1 MTQGATRQS
10 RRAAELK
17 PWSITAVLLIVSA
30 SLAVPI
36 ARHSTDL
43 GSWWLLAVLFVA
55 FLGGQAITLRLENRR
70 QSMTASISEIPLII
84 SLFLLP
90 PFGVL
95 VARLVAAAIVIIYQ
109 VRDKTKFAFNLAAIT
124 AATAVATTV
133 VSQAGPLTPTE
144 PRSWLVALAAVLAA
158 DMVTYIAVSAVITV
172 VQGQMAPRALLRN
185 AALLLIALVSAVVGL
200 LLLLAVQ
207 VSAWSIPLM
216 LALAAVFAFGYRAYA
231 RSLDQHR
238 NMEHLYDLTQEVRG
252 IQSEGELADV
262 LLPRVGALLR
272 AEFSTLWLP
281 ASGRYPELL
290 LTAQEGRKGLLDR
303 AEVPLRLRE
312 RVAAGDHTLAVGPKM
327 GDDAAREMLRA
338 SRVAD
343 AILVP
348 LRSGNATI
356 GCLAVANRLGDS
368 KYFGP
373 DDVKLLETL
382 AAHTAVAVEN
392 SRLVARLRFD
402 AYHDAVTG
410 LPNRHRMLA
419 ALEEAV
425 RIRAPGEVVALMM
438 FDVDDLREVNDSLG
452 HVAGDKLLT
461 EVGRRLSENAPAGA
475 LVGRVG
481 GDEFGLSLRISSAE
495 AAVELAR
502 TLRRKLQ
509 DPMPFGTKV
518 RLDVDTAV
526 GIAIHPDHGSDP
538 EALLQRADVATIAAK
553 STESAVQLFNLGLE
567 SRSVRRLGLAGD
579 LRRAIDAGELEV
591 YFQPKIHIQRQEL
604 VGVECLARWKHPA
617 HGWVAPED
625 FVAVAEHT
633 GQLGRLT
640 DLVLREGLLRCRDW
654 AAEGH
659 PFTVAVNLSPRTLVD
674 PGFPAHLSQL
684 IAEYG
689 VAPELVTLEITEH
702 GVIADTDRP
711 LPTLRRL
718 RDIGVRLSVDDFGT
732 GYSSLSYLRQLPV
745 QEVKI
750 DRTFVQGMATDQGDL
765 AIVRAVVDLSRHFG
779 LEVVAEGV
787 ESELALS
794 QLAEIGCDVG
804 QGFYFSRPLSYERL
818 EAWLSARTELVPPSA
833 GSTGATE
840 TRRLRIAP

>member
-1 MTQGATRQS
+1 MTQIGSQPA
-10 RRAAELK
+10 RRAK
-17 PWSITAVLLIVSA
+17 IYPWFLTVGLLAVTIA
-30 SLAVPI
+30 LAVPLVL
-36 ARHSTDL
+36 HSTEL
-43 GSWWLLAVLFVA
+43 GEWWLLALLFGA
-55 FLGGQAITLRLENRR
+55 FLVGHFMTFRLEVGR
-70 QSMTASISEIPLII
+70 QVMIATISAIPLAIA
-84 SLFLLP
+84 LFLLP
-90 PFGVL
+90 PLGVL
-95 VARLVAAAIVIIYQ
+95 VVRMAAATPVYFYRGPRDATKLSFNIVGC
-109 VRDKTKFAFNLAAIT
+109 A
-124 AATAVATTV
+124 AATAVTAALVGTFM
-133 VSQAGPLTPTE
+133 PLPVAE
-144 PRSWLVALAAVLAA
+144 PRSWLVVLAA
-158 DMVTYIAVSAVITV
+158 ILAGEVVNFLAVAAAITI
-172 VQGQMAPRALLRN
+172 VQGQLMPTRDLLRN
-185 AALLLIALVSAVVGL
+185 AILLVVVLVAGVVGL

-207 VSAWSIPLM
+207 VTAWSIPL
-216 LALAAVFAFGYRAYA
+216 LLGLTAVFAFGYRAYA

-238 NMEHLYDLTQEVRG
+238 NMGQLYDLTQEVRG
-252 IQSEGELADV
+252 LRTEGELSDV
-262 LLPRVGALLR
+262 LLPRVRTLLR
-272 AEFSTLWLP
+272 AEYATLWLP
-281 ASGRYPELL
+281 GSGRHPELL
-290 LTAQEGRKGLLDR
+290 LTAQEGRSGLLDR
-303 AEVPLRLRE
+303 SRVPAELRE
-312 RVAAGDHTLAVGPKM
+312 RSSRSGRTVAVGPKM
-327 GDDAAREMLRA
+327 GDESLRRA
-338 SRVAD
+338 LRRAGVTD
-343 AILVP
+343 AIIVP
-348 LRSGNATI
+348 LKSGDAVV
-356 GCLAVANRLGDS
+356 GCLEVANRLTDLNL
-368 KYFGP
+368 FGP
-373 DDVKLLETL
+373 EDVKLLETL

-410 LPNRHRMLA
+410 LPNRHRMLE

-425 RIRAPGEVVALMM
+425 RIRAPGEVVALMI
-438 FDVDDLREVNDSLG
+438 FDVDGLRDVNDSLG

-461 EVGRRLSENAPAGA
+461 EVGRRLTDNAPAGA

-481 GDEFGLSLRISSAE
+481 GDEFALSLRIDSAE
-495 AAVELAR
+495 AAVDLAR

-526 GIAIHPDHGSDP
+526 GVAIHPDHGSDP

-654 AAEGH
+654 ARDGH

-674 PGFPAHLSQL
+674 PGFPAHLEQL
-684 IAEYG
+684 IAEYE
-689 VAPELVTLEITEH
+689 VAPELLTLEITEH

-750 DRTFVQGMATDQGDL
+750 DRTFVQGMATDPGDL

-779 LEVVAEGV
+779 LQVVAEGV

-794 QLAEIGCDVG
+794 QLADIGCDIG

-818 EAWLSARTELVPPSA
+818 EAWLAARTELVPGAA
-833 GSTGATE
+833 GTTDE

>member
-1 MTQGATRQS
+1 MTQDAARQRS
-10 RRAAELK
+10 RREK
-17 PWSITAVLLIVSA
+17 VYPWLLTAGLLLFSVG
-30 SLAVPI
+30 LAVPM
-36 ARHSTDL
+36 ASRSAHL
-43 GSWWLLAVLFVA
+43 GSWWLVGVLFIA
-55 FLGGQAITLRLENRR
+55 FFGGQAITLRLEVRR
-70 QSMTASISEIPLII
+70 QGLTASISEIPLII

-95 VARLVAAAIVIIYQ
+95 VVRVVASVIVVMYQ
-109 VRDKTKFAFNLAAIT
+109 IRDRTKLAFNLAAIT
-124 AATAVATTV
+124 AATAVAGTV
-133 VSQAGPLTPTE
+133 VSHFGPLPVVQ
-144 PRSWLVALAAVLAA
+144 PRSWLVALVAVLAA
-158 DMVTYIAVSAVITV
+158 DLMTVLAVSAAIAV
-172 VQGQMAPRALLRN
+172 VQGQMTLRGLLRN
-185 AALLLIALVSAVVGL
+185 STLLVIALVNAVVGL

-207 VSAWSIPLM
+207 VSLWSIPLL
-216 LALAAVFAFGYRAYA
+216 LALAAVFAFGYRSYA

-238 NMEHLYDLTQEVRG
+238 NMTHLYELTQELRG
-252 IQSEGELADV
+252 IQAEGELADV
-262 LLPRVGALLR
+262 LLPRLAALLR
-272 AEFSTLWLP
+272 AEYATLWLP

-303 AEVPLRLRE
+303 SDVSTRLLE
-312 RVAAGDHTLAVGPKM
+312 SAVAGDRTVAVGPKV
-327 GDDAAREMLRA
+327 GEEAHRNLLRG
-338 SRVAD
+338 SHVKD
-343 AILVP
+343 AIVVP
-348 LRSGNATI
+348 LRSGSAAI
-356 GCLAVANRLGDS
+356 GCVAAANRMGDS
-368 KYFGP
+368 KFFGP

-402 AYHDAVTG
+402 AYHDAVTR
-410 LPNRHRMLA
+410 LPNRQRMLA

-425 RIRAPGEVVALMM
+425 RVRAPGEVVALMM

-452 HVAGDKLLT
+452 HAAGDKLLT
-461 EVGRRLSENAPAGA
+461 EVGRRLTENAPAGA

-481 GDEFGLSLRISSAE
+481 GDEFGVSLRISSAE

-502 TLRRKLQ
+502 TLRQKLQ
-509 DPMPFGTKV
+509 TPMPFGTKV

-526 GIAIHPDHGSDP
+526 GVAIHPDHGSDP

-553 STESAVQLFNLGLE
+553 SAESGVQLFNLGLE

-579 LRRAIDAGELEV
+579 LRRAIDNDELEV

-640 DLVLREGLLRCRDW
+640 DLVLREGLLRCQHW
-654 AAEGH
+654 AGEGH
-659 PFTVAVNLSPRTLVD
+659 PFTVSVNLSPRTLVD
-674 PGFPAHLSQL
+674 PGFPAHLEQL
-684 IAEYG
+684 IGEYG
-689 VAPELVTLEITEH
+689 VPPDLLTLEITEH

-711 LPTLRRL
+711 LPTLHRL
-718 RDIGVRLSVDDFGT
+718 REIGVRLSVDDFGT

-750 DRTFVQGMATDQGDL
+750 DRTFVQGMATDQGDY

-779 LEVVAEGV
+779 LQVVAEGV
-787 ESELALS
+787 ESELALT
-794 QLAEIGCDVG
+794 QLAEIGCDIG

-818 EAWLSARTELVPPSA
+818 EAWLAARTELVPPAA
-833 GSTGATE
+833 GSATE